1 MKDSRKW
8 KLVGLVCMC
17 IALAAAIA
25 LVGCS
30 SGGASSE
37 AASGSS
43 AASSEAADSGS
54 AASSEAVESGSAASA
69 GAIADLTVKP
79 GVLTVATGNPAWPPY
94 VMNDD
99 PESGEGFE
107 AALTYAV
114 AEKMGFSA
122 DQVVWVRTG
131 FDEAITPGAKDW
143 DMNIQQYGITEERK
157 QAVDFSSPYFT
168 PTQSVV
174 VDSAEGHDK
183 YAKATTLAELSDAVL
198 GAEAG
203 STSYTW
209 GMEKVN
215 DKIQVFNSNADA
227 AAALNAHQIDG
238 IILDTPT
245 AVYMADPEMEELDS
259 AVLIG
264 QIPVCVADPLA
275 YLLPKGSALTPAV
288 SEALDALVADGTL
301 QQLTDKWM
309 AEYTTDV
316 PVLG

>member
-1 MKDSRKW
+1 MSDNRKW
-8 KLVGLVCMC
+8 KLVGLACAC
-17 IALAAAIA
+17 FALVAALA

-30 SGGASSE
+30 SGGASSGS
-37 AASGSS
+37 ASGSS
-43 AASSEAADSGS
+43 SS
-54 AASSEAVESGSAASA
+54 AAANV
-69 GAIADLTVKP
+69 ADLTVKP
-79 GVLTVATGNPAWPPY
+79 GTLTVATGNPAWPPY
-94 VMNDD
+94 VMDD
-99 PESGEGFE
+99 APESGKGFE

-131 FDEAITPGAKDW
+131 FDEAITPGEKDW
-143 DMNIQQYGITEERK
+143 DMNIQQFGITEDRK

-168 PTQSVV
+168 PTQAIV

-183 YAKATTLAELSDAVL
+183 YAKATSLADLADAVI

-215 DKIQVFNSNADA
+215 SNIQVFNSNADA
-227 AAALNAHQIDG
+227 ANALNAHQIDG
-238 IILDTPT
+238 IIVDTPT
-245 AVYMADPEMEELDS
+245 AVYMADPTMEELSS

-264 QIPVCVADPLA
+264 QIAGSEADPLA
-275 YLLPKGSALTPAV
+275 FLLPKDSKLTEAV
-288 SEALDALVADGTL
+288 SAAVDELAADGTL
-301 QQLTDKWM
+301 QKLTDEWM

-316 PVLG
+316 PVLE